1 MPFALV
7 AALMASLGIHA
18 AALFVPDIDLTPADE
33 PVPLT
38 VEVTLQPR
46 RAPVAPPEARAVP
59 KPAVAKPLPARKPA
73 TRSGDPVAPAG
84 DAIGAVPEV
93 APAAALPAPPE
104 TAKAA
109 ASQTLPDLT
118 SPELPATGTIAY
130 VVMSGDGT
138 TLIGSAEQTWEM
150 ADGRYRITSVME
162 TSGLA
167 ALIRPVRLETES
179 RGLLTDAGLQPEL
192 YVSRRIGKERVEQ
205 VSFDWPAGRVRFGNG
220 AEAALPAGAQDLLSF
235 NYQLGWL
242 AKTGDMAI
250 ATGRKLGSY
259 RLELL
264 GKEWLE
270 TPAGP
275 IWALHFKAS
284 GDTTTEVWLASEQHL
299 LPVKIRHIDKK
310 GERFEQ
316 VAQEIRLNSR

>member
-18 AALFVPDIDLTPADE
+18 AALFVPDIDLTPAEE
-33 PVPLT
+33 PAPLT

-46 RAPVAPPEARAVP
+46 RAPVAPPEA
-59 KPAVAKPLPARKPA
+59 KAVAKAPAAKPAPVRKPA
-73 TRSGDPVAPAG
+73 TRSGDPVVSAG
-84 DAIGAVPEV
+84 DTAAASEAAPSV
-93 APAAALPAPPE
+93 APPAPPD
-104 TAKAA
+104 AKSAA
-109 ASQTLPDLT
+109 ASGTAPDLT

-138 TLIGSAEQTWEM
+138 TLIGSAEQSWEM
-150 ADGRYRITSVME
+150 ADGRYRISSVME

-179 RGLLTDAGLQPEL
+179 RGLLTDAGLQPEQ
-192 YVSRRIGKERVEQ
+192 YVSRRIGKERVDQ
-205 VSFDWPAGRVRFGNG
+205 VSFDWAAGRARFGNG
-220 AEAALPAGAQDLLSF
+220 GEAPLPAGAQDLLSF

-250 ATGRKLGSY
+250 ATGRKLGTY

-284 GDTTTEVWLASEQHL
+284 GETTTEVWLASEQHL